1 MANDP
6 LQRIMRRRNL
16 KIIIFHLGIP
26 RGKAT
31 NFIYPS
37 RGTRNVYFDTVLAN
51 QDTAMRFIEKIGYRS
66 RFDRDKSIH
75 TS

>member
-51 QDTAMRFIEKIGYRS
+51 QDTATRFIEKIEYGM
-66 RFDRDKSIH
+66 RFDWDKFMNIS
-75 TS
+75 